1 MDSTDECD
9 EDNDEENE
17 DDVEGSENEE
27 TEEKQH
33 SEDSDVDS
41 EGDEIE
47 NGDLDSEHEDV
58 NMEVDLTK
66 LEMLELN
73 LKSTGAKASKYW
85 QKFSGNNVSKILN
98 KCENLFVGLERFDGN
113 DVILD
118 GCKEIMNTLNE
129 VKKYSVAK
137 ELNQTEMD
145 NAIEA
150 INKFKIAISKNV
162 LDLNV
167 QPKAHFLVSHMPQ
180 QIRDFKSLNYFSE
193 QPIESL
199 HALINKNIIRIAGL
213 NQEDGLKYL
222 IQLQNQSYKFNCV
235 Y

>member
-1 MDSTDECD
+1 MGIFESTYDKIEEYFKNLDKDLMDSTDECD
-9 EDNDEENE
+9 EENE
-17 DDVEGSENEE
+17 DDVEDIENEE

-47 NGDLDSEHEDV
+47 NGDLDSEHEGV

-66 LEMLELN
+66 LEMFELN
-73 LKSTGAKASKYW
+73 LKK
-85 QKFSGNNVSKILN
+85 
-98 KCENLFVGLERFDGN
+98 RFDGN
-113 DVILD
+113 DVD
-118 GCKEIMNTLNE
+118 GYKEIMNTLNE

-167 QPKAHFLVSHMPQ
+167 QPKAHFLVSHMPH
-180 QIRDFKSLNYFSE
+180 QIGDFKSLNYFSE

-199 HALINKNIIRIAGL
+199 HALINKNMIRIAGL
-213 NQEDGLKYL
+213 NQEDG
-222 IQLQNQSYKFNCV
+222 
-235 Y
+235 